1 MTVTPARA
9 DPTRPEVSDDHE
21 RPSTRKDHA
30 HGMDGNEADGRSR
43 ADRRSGLSA
52 RLRVEWITL
61 ALSSL
66 IVLTPVALTTY
77 LHVTSSR
84 ESASVEVEAQ
94 LAEVYQV
101 GSRYY
106 LPVTVRNTGGQTG
119 EDVRVRIVM
128 TAVTG
133 QQESAE
139 LLIAFLSS
147 GGSSRGVAA
156 FTSDPRHGQ
165 ITAGVVSFLEP

>member
-1 MTVTPARA
+1 MTVRPAPA
-9 DPTRPEVSDDHE
+9 DPTRPEAPDDRE
-21 RPSTRKDHA
+21 RPSTRHDRA
-30 HGMDGNEADGRSR
+30 AGADEKEGDVRTR
-43 ADRRSGLSA
+43 ADRTSGLAA

-77 LHVTSSR
+77 LHVTRSR

-128 TAVTG
+128 TAVAG

-165 ITAGVVSFLEP
+165 ISAGVVSFLEP

>member
-1 MTVTPARA
+1 MTPTRAELTCPEAPDAHERLSTCQDRA
-9 DPTRPEVSDDHE
+9 DG
-21 RPSTRKDHA
+21 A
-30 HGMDGNEADGRSR
+30 AGNEGDGRTR
-43 ADRRSGLSA
+43 ADRPARLAA

-66 IVLTPVALTTY
+66 IVLTPVVLTTY
-77 LHVTSSR
+77 LHVTRSR
-84 ESASVEVEAQ
+84 ESASVAVEAQ

-119 EDVRVRIVM
+119 ADVRVRIVM
-128 TAVTG
+128 TAVAG
-133 QQESAE
+133 EQESAE
-139 LLIAFLSS
+139 LLFAFLSS

-165 ITAGVVSFLEP
+165 ISAGVVSFLEP

>member
-1 MTVTPARA
+1 MTVPPALA
-9 DPTRPEVSDDHE
+9 NPTRPEDPDDHE
-21 RPSTRKDHA
+21 RPSTPQDRVDA
-30 HGMDGNEADGRSR
+30 ADAKEGVGRTR
-43 ADRRSGLSA
+43 ADRPSGLSA

-77 LHVTSSR
+77 LHVTRSR

-119 EDVRVRIVM
+119 EDVRVRIVI
-128 TAVTG
+128 TAVAG

-165 ITAGVVSFLEP
+165 IAAGVVSFLEP